1 MTPTSM
7 RLTLPLALPDPFAYP
22 EGITGG
28 ASDDPDEHEANPTP
42 NPT

>member
-7 RLTLPLALPDPFAYP
+7 RLTLPLTLTDPFAYP

-28 ASDDPDEHEANPTP
+28 ASDDPDEHEADPTP
-42 NPT
+42 SPT